1 MSFRHRHRTGCPTA
15 TSCTSSWTSSRELD
29 VRSFHAATQSKGAR
43 GARSYAPDLM
53 VALLL
58 YGYCTGVFSSRRIAR
73 ATYEDVPFR
82 VIAGER
88 HPHLTR
94 VAAFRREHLRQLEGL
109 SSKYCDSVRRPAS

>member
-1 MSFRHRHRTGCPTA
+1 
-15 TSCTSSWTSSRELD
+15 
-29 VRSFHAATQSKGAR
+29 
-43 GARSYAPDLM
+43 M